1 MSLKKTKSELAK
13 IKKASII
20 VAKTLKLLKAKIRPG
35 ITTKELDTEAE
46 KFIRKSGAVPAFK
59 GYRGYPASI
68 CASINEEV
76 VHGIPGGRILRG
88 GDIISVDIGVELD
101 GFFGDAAITYPVG
114 RISKQAEKLIDVT
127 REALYK
133 AINMAKKGNYLSDV
147 SHAVQSHAEK
157 AGFSVVRDFVGHGI
171 GTSLHEEP
179 QIPNF
184 GEPGQGLKLEAGM
197 VLAIEPMV
205 NAGTSKVVVLDD
217 GWTTITRDKKL
228 SAHFEHTVCVT
239 NEQAEIFT
247 RVK

>member
-13 IKKASII
+13 IKKAGII

-35 ITTKELDTEAE
+35 ITTKKLDNEAE
-46 KFIRKSGAVPAFK
+46 NFIRKSGAIPAFK
-59 GYRGYPASI
+59 GYRGYPATI
-68 CASINEEV
+68 CASVNEEV
-76 VHGIPGGRILRG
+76 VHGIPGGRILRD
-88 GDIISVDIGVELD
+88 GDIISVDVGAELD

-114 RISKQAEKLIDVT
+114 RISKQAGKLIEVT

-133 AINMAKKGNYLSDV
+133 AINAARKGNHLSDV

-157 AGFSVVRDFVGHGI
+157 AGFSIVRDFVGHGI
-171 GTSLHEEP
+171 GASLHEEP

-184 GEPGQGLKLEAGM
+184 GEPGYGLKLEAGM

-205 NAGTSKVVVLDD
+205 NAGTAKVVVLDD
-217 GWTTITRDKKL
+217 NWTAVTRDRKL
-228 SAHFEHTVCVT
+228 SAHFEHTICVT
-239 NEQAEIFT
+239 NAEAEIFT

>member
-13 IKKASII
+13 IKKTSII
-20 VAKTLKLLKAKIRPG
+20 VAKTLKFLKTKIKPG
-35 ITTKELDTEAE
+35 ITTHELDVQAE
-46 KFIRKSGAVPAFK
+46 QFIRKSGGIPAFK

-68 CASINEEV
+68 CASLNEEV
-76 VHGIPGGRILRG
+76 VHGIPSGRVLRD
-88 GDIISVDIGVELD
+88 GDIISVDVGVELG

-114 RISKQAEKLIDVT
+114 KISQEAKKLLDVT

-133 AINMAKKGNYLSDV
+133 AINMAKKGNRLGDV
-147 SHAVQSHAEK
+147 SHAVQSYVEK
-157 AGFSVVRDFVGHGI
+157 EGFSVVRDFVGHGI
-171 GTSLHEEP
+171 GASLHEEP

-184 GEPGQGLKLEAGM
+184 GEPGQGLILEAGM

-217 GWTTITRDKKL
+217 DWTAITRDRKL

-239 NEQAEIFT
+239 YSKAEIFT
-247 RVK
+247 RV

>member
-20 VAKTLKLLKAKIRPG
+20 VAKTLRLLKTKIKPG

-46 KFIRKSGAVPAFK
+46 NFIRKNGGIPAFK

-68 CASINEEV
+68 CASLNEEV
-76 VHGIPGGRILRG
+76 VHGIPGGRILRD
-88 GDIISVDIGVELD
+88 GDIISVDVGVELD

-114 RISKQAEKLIDVT
+114 RISEQARKLIDVT

-133 AINMAKKGNYLSDV
+133 AINVAIKGNHLSDV
-147 SHAVQSHAEK
+147 SHAVQSHVEK

-171 GTSLHEEP
+171 GASLHEEP

-184 GEPGQGLKLEAGM
+184 GEPGKGLKLETGM

-205 NAGTSKVVVLDD
+205 NAGTAKVVVLDD
-217 GWTTITRDKKL
+217 DWTAVTRDRKL

-239 NEQAEIFT
+239 NAKAEIFT

>member
-20 VAKTLKLLKAKIRPG
+20 VAKTLKLLKANIKPG
-35 ITTKELDTEAE
+35 ITTSELDTEAE
-46 KFIRKSGAVPAFK
+46 NFIRKSGAIPAFK

-76 VHGIPGGRILRG
+76 VHGIPGARMLKD

-114 RISKQAEKLIDVT
+114 SISKQAEKLIDVT

-133 AINMAKKGNYLSDV
+133 AINMAIKGNYLSDV

-171 GTSLHEEP
+171 GSSLHEEP

-184 GEPGQGLKLEAGM
+184 GEPGHGLKLEAGM
-197 VLAIEPMV
+197 VLAIEPMI
-205 NAGTSKVVVLDD
+205 NAGSSKVVVLDD

-239 NEQAEIFT
+239 NGQAEILT
-247 RVK
+247 KVK

>member
-20 VAKTLKLLKAKIRPG
+20 VAKTLKLLKTKIRPG
-35 ITTKELDTEAE
+35 ITTKELDNEAE
-46 KFIRKSGAVPAFK
+46 NFIRKSGAIPAFK

-68 CASINEEV
+68 CASLNEEV
-76 VHGIPGGRILRG
+76 VHGIPGGRILRD
-88 GDIISVDIGVELD
+88 GDIISVDVGVELD

-114 RISKQAEKLIDVT
+114 KVSEQARKLIDVT

-133 AINMAKKGNYLSDV
+133 AINVARKGNYLSDV
-147 SHAVQSHAEK
+147 SYAVQSHAEK

-171 GTSLHEEP
+171 GASLHEEP

-217 GWTTITRDKKL
+217 DWTAVTGDRKL

-239 NEQAEIFT
+239 NAEAEIFT

>member
-35 ITTKELDTEAE
+35 ITTKELDNEAE
-46 KFIRKSGAVPAFK
+46 KFIRKSGAIPAFK

-68 CASINEEV
+68 CASLNEEV
-76 VHGIPGGRILRG
+76 VHGIPGGRILRD
-88 GDIISVDIGVELD
+88 GDIISVDVGVELD

-114 RISKQAEKLIDVT
+114 KISQQAKRLIDVT

-133 AINMAKKGNYLSDV
+133 AINVVRKGNHLGDV
-147 SHAVQSHAEK
+147 SHAVQSHVEK

-171 GTSLHEEP
+171 GANLHEEP

-184 GEPGQGLKLEAGM
+184 GDPGKGIKLEPGM

-205 NAGTSKVVVLDD
+205 NLGTSKVVILDD
-217 GWTTITRDKKL
+217 EWTAITGDRKL

-239 NEQAEIFT
+239 NAEAEIFT